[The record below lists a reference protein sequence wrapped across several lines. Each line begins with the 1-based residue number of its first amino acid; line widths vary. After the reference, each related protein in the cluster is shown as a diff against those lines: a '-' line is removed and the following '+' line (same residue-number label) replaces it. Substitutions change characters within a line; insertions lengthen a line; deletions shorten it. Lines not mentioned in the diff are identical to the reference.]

1 MPPLL
6 DSADSAPVLQPSEAG
21 NGFTLRI
28 ASLQDTSALARAA
41 ATFFVQTFGSA
52 NRREDMDA
60 YLASAFSVERQRA
73 DLQDP
78 NQRVWLALGVNG
90 DTVGYAHVRRRPLPT
105 YISIARPSATE
116 IARIYADQTWHGHG
130 LGAALLRACIATA
143 QEWRAEVI
151 WLGVWERN
159 PRAIAFYEKHGFR
172 AVGEQEFQLGADRQR
187 DVVMALYLTTAS

>member
-1 MPPLL
+1 MSPLL

-28 ASLQDTSALARAA
+28 ASPQDATGLAGAA

-130 LGAALLRACIATA
+130 LGAALLRACIETA
-143 QEWRAEVI
+143 QEWRGEGI
-151 WLGVWERN
+151 WLGGWGRQ
-159 PRAIAFYEKHGFR
+159 PRPIAFFEKHGFR
-172 AVGEQEFQLGADRQR
+172 AVREQGIQVGA
-187 DVVMALYLTTAS
+187 

>member
-28 ASLQDTSALARAA
+28 ASPQDATGLAGAA

-60 YLASAFSVERQRA
+60 YLTSAFSEGRQRA

-78 NQRVWLALGVNG
+78 NQRVWLALGGNG
-90 DTVGYAHVRRRPLPT
+90 DTAGYAQVRRRRSHLSPDG
-105 YISIARPSATE
+105 
-116 IARIYADQTWHGHG
+116 ARISPH
-130 LGAALLRACIATA
+130 
-143 QEWRAEVI
+143 
-151 WLGVWERN
+151 
-159 PRAIAFYEKHGFR
+159 
-172 AVGEQEFQLGADRQR
+172 
-187 DVVMALYLTTAS
+187 TTS